1 MPDPT
6 TGDAAL
12 VSKIIAACQQVTD
25 ASNGSLRHAIEAGE
39 LLNSAKQALPKKA
52 GWLRWLGSNLPT
64 IPQTTASLY
73 MRLAKNKDVIDKQR
87 VASAI
92 DEGKLSIRAA
102 AKLIPPD
109 EKQKAAAAKRKET
122 AEANKANAAANQL
135 EDLLQDL
142 AVDEVYTAL
151 KNTQPV
157 DYLLE
162 LAQLIRQGN
171 EKRDGP
177 NIPSKLPPSPQPP
190 SPPPT
195 SLKPVE
201 RRNLE

>member
-1 MPDPT
+1 
-6 TGDAAL
+6 
-12 VSKIIAACQQVTD
+12 VT
-25 ASNGSLRHAIEAGE
+25 
-39 LLNSAKQALPKKA
+39 
-52 GWLRWLGSNLPT
+52 NLPT

-73 MRLAKNKDVIDKQR
+73 MRLAKNKSLIDKQR
-87 VASAI
+87 VANAI
-92 DEGKLSIRAA
+92 DEGKLSCRAA
-102 AKLIPPD
+102 AKLIPPS
-109 EKQKAAAAKRKET
+109 EEAKAAAAKRKET
-122 AEANKANAAANQL
+122 REANKALADANQL
-135 EDLLQDL
+135 EDLLQAL

-171 EKRDGP
+171 EKRDGL
-177 NIPSKLPPSPQPP
+177 NIPTNLPPSPQPP